1 MQRKQMKLVLLLC
14 ALVCLLTLAVS
25 AAGTKADDGWYELSS
40 ADDIAD
46 LAAEIAG
53 GKTGVRDQKYR
64 LTCDIDM
71 S

>member
-1 MQRKQMKLVLLLC
+1 MQRKQMKLVLLFC

-53 GKTGVRDQKYR
+53 GKTG
-64 LTCDIDM
+64 
-71 S
+71 